1 MAATIGITTLTS
13 LISTPTGCVLQEAS
27 KEISKKIVTVK
38 SAVGITVQAALLPMV
53 ETKISLKYKGVAG
66 LALAAAN
73 SAITTGTAI
82 VAGVSVEESN
92 SDYPDTTLDVMSW
105 S

>member
-13 LISTPTGCVLQEAS
+13 LITTPTGCVLQEAS

-38 SAVGITVQAALLPMV
+38 SAVGVTVQAALLPMT

-66 LALAAAN
+66 LSLAAAN
-73 SAITTGTAI
+73 STIASGTA
-82 VAGVSVEESN
+82 VVTGVSVEESN
-92 SDYPDTTLDVMSW
+92 SDYPDTTLDVMAW